1 MYTHRRGRAHSHR
14 LSRLG
19 TPKQTQHTQAELS
32 DDYTSTILRLLSA
45 VLSHCHSQ
53 DHVHTKPCLLQVIM
67 PPSKASSRA
76 AGYGARQAPP
86 TPVKPQAHKAQ
97 RKEWSCTKDCN
108 VQFRGI
114 SPRQRYQ
121 LAPALPS
128 ADMQRY
134 RHSKQGQAARAA
146 RNRSPL
152 VASLHSAGRATHK
165 TDASGAHSRSEQAAP
180 SCCSASGTVQQQR
193 SADLKQVR

>member
-1 MYTHRRGRAHSHR
+1 MTTHPPS
-14 LSRLG
+14 
-19 TPKQTQHTQAELS
+19 S
-32 DDYTSTILRLLSA
+32 DLLSA
-45 VLSHCHSQ
+45 VLSYCHSQ

-76 AGYGARQAPP
+76 AGYGARQALP
-86 TPVKPQAHKAQ
+86 TPVKPLAHKAQ
-97 RKEWSCTKDCN
+97 RKEWSRTKDCN

-134 RHSKQGQAARAA
+134 RHSKQGQAAPAA

-152 VASLHSAGRATHK
+152 GASLHSADAPHTKPMLVVRTRA
-165 TDASGAHSRSEQAAP
+165 ASKQHPAAAQRQVQSSSNASRPQASTLRAKQPTGMAKPQVQASTTAAARRPAAAP
-180 SCCSASGTVQQQR
+180 ACC
-193 SADLKQVR
+193 

>member
-1 MYTHRRGRAHSHR
+1 MLCNVLCTHTGEAEPTATDSPGLARQ
-14 LSRLG
+14 SRLN
-19 TPKQTQHTQAELS
+19 TPKQNCLMTTHPPSS
-32 DDYTSTILRLLSA
+32 DLLSA

-86 TPVKPQAHKAQ
+86 TPVKPLAHKAQ
-97 RKEWSCTKDCN
+97 RKEWSRTKDCN

-152 VASLHSAGRATHK
+152 VASLRTRHTQNR
-165 TDASGAHSRSEQAAP
+165 
-180 SCCSASGTVQQQR
+180 C
-193 SADLKQVR
+193 